1 MITHFY
7 PQRNHIRGMEANY
20 GGTELEAALQ
30 KVFAERNRLMPTMV
44 FVLTDGQVRVL
55 HHFCYGVLILSPK
68 ITQPDPVLLTVRI
81 AMSQATPDAPLRIFS
96 LGIGNYVT
104 TEVVE
109 GIAREGHG
117 ECLFAV
123 KSEAIIGKCS
133 KLLRAGRSSFV
144 EGVSID
150 WGISERRQDSLANSR
165 ATFSVDLGPLHVE
178 LQPPPMIQQMPH
190 QITKIYPGT
199 RFVVFA
205 LTTQKRIPRE
215 VTLRGQLNGGDGLI
229 EKKVP
234 VSHVKVFNK
243 TDPGRLIHTLAA
255 RRLITELTE
264 ERAPLP
270 IAVDPTTSAEDVRK
284 AAIVRLGIEYQLASR
299 YTSFVAVD
307 DGRDPHSTNRHGR
320 RRSRSPARSGDD
332 QTMDAFAPFS
342 SRTVI
347 GSALNFGLS
356 FVAFMSS
363 ALFRYLD
370 GGMNTYTRRYTRRP
384 PGAYSSSSSSSSSLA
399 PGPIDSHSAQE
410 EEDEDSDSTD
420 TLSTLS
426 SLESS
431 ISDWYSERRRRRP
444 PTTQGAPRSPTPDIQ
459 GQDPDPTGADPQQ
472 QQSSAPPPPVPAEV
486 LELVHLL
493 HSDGRFPLDD
503 ALGRIVGHEALRKPA
518 DIQADDALWA
528 TALAVAYLQ
537 KHLALNGQ
545 RDLLDGLLDKVM
557 ESIDGTMRAEFEMW
571 VSRASSLVL

>member
-1 MITHFY
+1 MD
-7 PQRNHIRGMEANY
+7 ANY
-20 GGTELEAALQ
+20 GGTELEAAMQ
-30 KVFAERNRLMPTMV
+30 KVFAERNRLIPTMV
-44 FVLTDGQVRVL
+44 FVLTDGQVRVM

-68 ITQPDPVLLTVRI
+68 ISQPDAVLLTVRI
-81 AMSQATPDAPLRIFS
+81 AVSQATPDAPLRIFS
-96 LGIGNYVT
+96 LGIGHDVT

-117 ECLFAV
+117 ECHFAV

-144 EGVSID
+144 EDVSID
-150 WGISERRQDSLANSR
+150 WGISERRQDNLASSR

-215 VTLRGQLNGGDGLI
+215 VTLRGRLNGGDGLI

-243 TDPGRLIHTLAA
+243 TDPGLLIHTLAA

-270 IAVDPTTSAEDVRK
+270 IAVDPSTSAQDVRK

-299 YTSFVAVD
+299 YTSFVAVA
-307 DGRDPHSTNRHGR
+307 DGRDPHSRNRHGR
-320 RRSRSPARSGDD
+320 RRSQSPTRSRDD
-332 QTMDAFAPFS
+332 QRMDPFAPFS
-342 SRTVI
+342 SRTAI
-347 GSALNFGLS
+347 GSALNFGLN
-356 FVAFMSS
+356 FVASVSS
-363 ALFRYLD
+363 AFFRYLD
-370 GGMNTYTRRYTRRP
+370 GGMNPYPRRYTRRP
-384 PGAYSSSSSSSSSLA
+384 PGAYSSASSSSSSLA
-399 PGPIDSHSAQE
+399 PGPIESHSAQEEDE

-431 ISDWYSERRRRRP
+431 ISDGYSERRRRRP
-444 PTTQGAPRSPTPDIQ
+444 RTSQDGPRSPTPDIQ
-459 GQDPDPTGADPQQ
+459 VQDPDPTGAGSQQ
-472 QQSSAPPPPVPAEV
+472 QQLSSAPPPPPVPAEV
-486 LELVHLL
+486 FELVRLQQF
-493 HSDGRFPLDD
+493 DGRYPLGD

-518 DIQADDALWA
+518 DIQADDAMWA

-557 ESIDGTMRAEFEMW
+557 ESIDGAMRAEFEMW
-571 VSRASSLVL
+571 VSRASGLVL